1 MMGVDVAPIENLINS
16 PKSNL
21 MALAWLDVHEMEGF
35 IIVNKKLWPFLVDC
49 DSTSLLHIL

>member
-21 MALAWLDVHEMEGF
+21 MALALLDIHKMEGF
-35 IIVNKKLWPFLVDC
+35 IMINKKLWPFLVDC
-49 DSTSLLHIL
+49 DSTSLLDIL

>member
-1 MMGVDVAPIENLINS
+1 MMGVDVAPIQNLINS

-21 MALAWLDVHEMEGF
+21 MAKAWLDVHEMEGF

-49 DSTSLLHIL
+49 DSTSLLDIL